1 MIPSHDNQ
9 DEEIYWVPDEVE
21 NTELNFEDSVFD
33 LIPDCL
39 QPLFIV
45 ASNKQERDVILLG
58 AITILSGCLPNVY
71 GIYDNRLVY
80 PNLFTFIDAPA
91 GAGKGILNFVRLLAT
106 PIHQAKREESKKLQQ
121 EFEAKLNSK
130 KKDKDSSEGFIP
142 PPPCK
147 MLIIPANNSASS
159 FLHTL
164 SENNGTGILFSTEAD
179 TLSNSLTQDWGNFS
193 DVLRCAFHHETVE
206 IQRKTNKEYISL
218 EAPKLTVFLTGT
230 QGQLKRLIPD
240 AENGLFSRFMYYSM
254 KSVPFFKDVFERRG
268 TVPGQEFMELGQQMF
283 LLYELLNR
291 LGTPIECTLSK
302 SLQVEFQENFSQL
315 LKSYFKDTGDKILAS
330 LHRTGLI
337 CFRITMVLTSLR
349 QYIDQRQ
356 SFTSTLELNES
367 DFKVALSLAKHL
379 LRNSAKH
386 MAEMPGV
393 NNEIIKHRKLEFM
406 IEMLPDTFTRNEA
419 NEIGEGLGISLA
431 TLTRYLSSDAFER
444 IGHGRYRKKDAQ
456 STGDEPMSI

>member
-1 MIPSHDNQ
+1 MNPKQEQLKEDV
-9 DEEIYWVPDEVE
+9 YWVPDAAE
-21 NTELNFEDSVFD
+21 NTELNFDDSVFE

-71 GIYDNRLVY
+71 GIYDNRIVY
-80 PNLFTFIDAPA
+80 PNLFAFIDAPA
-91 GAGKGILNFVRLLAT
+91 GAGKGILNFVRYLAA
-106 PIHQAKREESKKLQQ
+106 PIHQAKREETKRLQQ

-130 KKDKDSSEGFIP
+130 KKDKDSQEGFIP

-147 MLIIPANNSASS
+147 MLLIPVNNSASS
-159 FLHTL
+159 FLQTL
-164 SENNGTGILFSTEAD
+164 SENNGSGILFSTEAD
-179 TLSNSLTQDWGNFS
+179 TLSNSLSQDWGNFS
-193 DVLRCAFHHETVE
+193 DVLRCSFHHETVE

-254 KSVPFFKDVFERRG
+254 KSVPKFRDVFERRG
-268 TVPGQEFMELGQQMF
+268 TIPGQEFMQLGQQIF
-283 LLYELLNR
+283 ILYELLNR
-291 LGTPIECTLSK
+291 IGTTVECTLEK
-302 SLQVEFQENFSQL
+302 TLQVEFQNKFSDL
-315 LKSYFKDTGDKILAS
+315 LKSYFHDTGDRILAS

-337 CFRITMVLTSLR
+337 CFRITMVLSCLR
-349 QYIDQRQ
+349 QFIDQKAQ
-356 SFTSTLELNES
+356 LSKTLELNQS
-367 DFKVALSLAKHL
+367 DFKVALNLAKHL
-379 LRNSAKH
+379 ISNSAKH

-393 NNEIIKHRKLEFM
+393 NNDIVKYRKLQFM
-406 IEMLPDTFTRNEA
+406 IEMLPDTFTRKEA
-419 NEIGEGLGISLA
+419 NEIGEGLDISLA

-444 IGHGRYRKKDAQ
+444 IGHGKYRKKEAQ
-456 STGDEPMSI
+456 KNDDEQMNI